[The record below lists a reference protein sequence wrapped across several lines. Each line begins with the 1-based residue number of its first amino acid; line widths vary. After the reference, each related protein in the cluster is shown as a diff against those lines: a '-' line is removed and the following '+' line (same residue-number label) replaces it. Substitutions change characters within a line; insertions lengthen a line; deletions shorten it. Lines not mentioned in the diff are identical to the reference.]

1 MRYRKKYQ
9 LRGFTL
15 LEALLVCL
23 IFALVAVAVM
33 PVMYHSI
40 QEKTTEQEAMVLL
53 SNLRSAQLQVMR
65 EGGTAVIRVNGQGY
79 TINYDGPRP
88 YQKTVPLKSRISQ
101 SAVLTFQQIDRL
113 SSRTFPA
120 TFTLTAGNTQRYIIV
135 DSVGRI
141 YYRQIK
147 PEG

>member
-53 SNLRSAQLQVMR
+53 SNLRSAQQQVMR

-88 YQKTVPLKSRISQ
+88 YQKRVPLKSRISQ
-101 SAVLTFQQIDRL
+101 STVLTFQQIDRL